1 MLRLKKAGGKTKEPP
16 PSTPQAD
23 LAGTEMRRARSM
35 KYFFLPILLFVGLAA
50 CRSNV
55 ERAEE
60 EWTAP
65 SPDSFQIVPGQSVG
79 LIDVMSTEY
88 SLREAYGS
96 GNVAIRPISLGE
108 GWQEEGV
115 VLFPGTKNELEI
127 VWDMEA
133 ANGHPAFVRIARDST
148 RWRTA
153 EGVTIGTP
161 LWKLEQLNGAP
172 FALKGFEWD
181 LAGLVTDWNRG
192 RFSEHLIVV
201 LIPDNFEAMD
211 EDLIGDVKLF
221 SNDLRLRPLEL
232 KVGSIAV
239 TFDGQK

>member
-1 MLRLKKAGGKTKEPP
+1 
-16 PSTPQAD
+16 
-23 LAGTEMRRARSM
+23 MRD
-35 KYFFLPILLFVGLAA
+35 FFLIILLFVGLAA

-65 SPDSFQIVPGQSVG
+65 APDSFQIVPGQSVG
-79 LIDVMSTEY
+79 LIDILSTEY
-88 SLREAYGS
+88 SLRESYGAR
-96 GNVAIRPISLGE
+96 NVAIRSISLGE

-115 VLFPGTKNELEI
+115 VLFPGTKNEAEI
-127 VWDMEA
+127 VWDVEA

-148 RWRTA
+148 RWQTA

-172 FALKGFEWD
+172 FAFKGFEWD

-192 RFSEHLIVV
+192 RFNEHLIVV
-201 LIPDNFEAMD
+201 LIPGNFEAMD
-211 EDLIGDVKLF
+211 EELMGDVKLF

-232 KVGSIAV
+232 KVGSMAV
-239 TFDGQK
+239 TFKKQE